1 MNPSCLKSS
10 KHPYS
15 KNIPPV
21 INHLPPDV
29 ALICFL
35 VHVRRQ
41 TPSPVI
47 LPTLSCHTHP
57 VLSGRERAGRPAP
70 ILFILR
76 SPYLPKVERRFT
88 MPEEKRSTYSG
99 QTEARRR
106 ASAKY
111 LKEAVEDVR
120 IRVPKG
126 QKAVIKAH
134 AESQGESM
142 NDFVVRAIDE
152 AIEQDAG
159 KSSAEE

>member
-21 INHLPPDV
+21 INH
-29 ALICFL
+29 
-35 VHVRRQ
+35 
-41 TPSPVI
+41 PSARCSAD
-47 LPTLSCHTHP
+47 L
-57 VLSGRERAGRPAP
+57 LSGSRSAADPFPGDPSYSFLPYASCPFRAGAGRKACSHPLYIAIP
-70 ILFILR
+70 LFTESGKEIHYAGRKEKHIFRADR
-76 SPYLPKVERRFT
+76 SKTES
-88 MPEEKRSTYSG
+88 KRKIPQRKPSKMY
-99 QTEARRR
+99 
-106 ASAKY
+106 ASAS
-111 LKEAVEDVR
+111 E
-120 IRVPKG
+120 G